1 MFSMFFGKKNNI
13 VEPTTTLK
21 INNNNNNNNNNNM
34 TIDEQIE
41 WIKNE
46 NWCNDYDTNKKTIL
60 IMDDREEIISSIL
73 DDLAA
78 LDNTNNFFLEDY
90 NILTVSSKMAG
101 FSVLDILEKAPK
113 IEINF
118 ALLDVILGGK
128 KNIDGKRKMVD
139 GVDVALAIWEKF
151 PNADI
156 LFFSGCIIETN
167 DDPFSFK
174 NKFDKYTDDDMNN
187 YLMPKDITFEQE
199 LTKLSNFF
207 NGFSL

>member
-21 INNNNNNNNNNNM
+21 INNNM

-60 IMDDREEIISSIL
+60 IMDDREEIISSVL

>member
-13 VEPTTTLK
+13 VEPTTALK
-21 INNNNNNNNNNNM
+21 INNNNNNM
-34 TIDEQIE
+34 SVDEQIE

-46 NWCNDYDTNKKTIL
+46 NWCNEYDTNKKTIL
-60 IMDDREEIISSIL
+60 IMDDREEIISSLL

-151 PNADI
+151 PNADV

>member
-13 VEPTTTLK
+13 VEPTTTVK
-21 INNNNNNNNNNNM
+21 INNKNNNNM

-46 NWCNDYDTNKKTIL
+46 NWCNDYDINKKTIL
-60 IMDDREEIISSIL
+60 IMDDREEIISSVL

-199 LTKLSNFF
+199 LSKLSNFF

>member
-21 INNNNNNNNNNNM
+21 INNNNM

-187 YLMPKDITFEQE
+187 YLMPKDITFGQE

>member
-21 INNNNNNNNNNNM
+21 INNNNNM

-60 IMDDREEIISSIL
+60 IMDDREEIISSVL

>member
-13 VEPTTTLK
+13 VEPTTSLK
-21 INNNNNNNNNNNM
+21 INNNNNNM

-46 NWCNDYDTNKKTIL
+46 NWCNDYDPNKKTIL
-60 IMDDREEIISSIL
+60 IMDDREEIISSVL

-139 GVDVALAIWEKF
+139 GVDVAIAIWEKF

-187 YLMPKDITFEQE
+187 YLIPKDITFEQE
-199 LTKLSNFF
+199 LSKLSNFF

>member
-13 VEPTTTLK
+13 VEPTTTVK
-21 INNNNNNNNNNNM
+21 INNNNNNM

-46 NWCNDYDTNKKTIL
+46 NWCNDYDPNKKTIL
-60 IMDDREEIISSIL
+60 IMDDREEIISSVL

>member
-21 INNNNNNNNNNNM
+21 ITLKINNNNNM

-60 IMDDREEIISSIL
+60 IMDDREEIISSVL

-187 YLMPKDITFEQE
+187 YLIPKDITFGQE

-207 NGFSL
+207 NGFPL

>member
-13 VEPTTTLK
+13 VEPTTTVK
-21 INNNNNNNNNNNM
+21 INNKNNNNM

-46 NWCNDYDTNKKTIL
+46 NWCNDYDINKKTIL
-60 IMDDREEIISSIL
+60 IMDDREEIISSVL

-156 LFFSGCIIETN
+156 LFFSGCIIENN

-199 LTKLSNFF
+199 LSKLSNFF

>member
-13 VEPTTTLK
+13 VEPTTSLK
-21 INNNNNNNNNNNM
+21 INNNNNNM

-60 IMDDREEIISSIL
+60 IMDDREEIISSVL
-73 DDLAA
+73 DDLAV

-187 YLMPKDITFEQE
+187 YLMPKDITFEQA

>member
-13 VEPTTTLK
+13 VEPTTTVK
-21 INNNNNNNNNNNM
+21 INNNNNNM
-34 TIDEQIE
+34 SVDEQIE

-46 NWCNDYDTNKKTIL
+46 NWCNEYDTNKKTIL
-60 IMDDREEIISSIL
+60 IMDDREEIISSVL

-139 GVDVALAIWEKF
+139 GVDVAIAIWEKF

-187 YLMPKDITFEQE
+187 YLIPKDITFEQE

>member
-13 VEPTTTLK
+13 VEPTTSSK
-21 INNNNNNNNNNNM
+21 INNNIM

-60 IMDDREEIISSIL
+60 IMDDREEIISSVL

-199 LTKLSNFF
+199 LNKLSNFF

>member
-13 VEPTTTLK
+13 VEPTTTVK
-21 INNNNNNNNNNNM
+21 INNNNNNNM

-46 NWCNDYDTNKKTIL
+46 NWCNDYDPNKKTIL
-60 IMDDREEIISSIL
+60 IMDDREEIISSVL

>member
-13 VEPTTTLK
+13 VEPTTSLK
-21 INNNNNNNNNNNM
+21 INNNNNNM

-46 NWCNDYDTNKKTIL
+46 NWCNDYDPNKKTIL
-60 IMDDREEIISSIL
+60 IMDDREEIISSVL

-139 GVDVALAIWEKF
+139 GVDVAIAIWEKF

-187 YLMPKDITFEQE
+187 YLMPKDITFGQE
-199 LTKLSNFF
+199 LSKLSNFF

>member
-13 VEPTTTLK
+13 VEPTTSLK
-21 INNNNNNNNNNNM
+21 INNNNNNM

-60 IMDDREEIISSIL
+60 IMDDREEIISSVL

-187 YLMPKDITFEQE
+187 YLMPKDITFGQE

>member
-13 VEPTTTLK
+13 VEPTTSLK
-21 INNNNNNNNNNNM
+21 INNNNNNM

-60 IMDDREEIISSIL
+60 IMDDREEIISSVL

-113 IEINF
+113 IEIKF

-139 GVDVALAIWEKF
+139 GVDVAIAIWEKF

>member
-13 VEPTTTLK
+13 VEPTTSLK
-21 INNNNNNNNNNNM
+21 INNNNNNM

-60 IMDDREEIISSIL
+60 IMDDREEIISSVL

>member
-13 VEPTTTLK
+13 VEPTTTSK
-21 INNNNNNNNNNNM
+21 INNNNIIM

-60 IMDDREEIISSIL
+60 IMDDREEIISSVL

-101 FSVLDILEKAPK
+101 FSVLDIIEKAPK

-118 ALLDVILGGK
+118 ALLDVILGGI

>member
-13 VEPTTTLK
+13 VEPTTSLK
-21 INNNNNNNNNNNM
+21 INNNNNNM

-46 NWCNDYDTNKKTIL
+46 NWCNDYDINKKTIL
-60 IMDDREEIISSIL
+60 IMDDREEIISSVL

-156 LFFSGCIIETN
+156 LFFSGCIIENN

-199 LTKLSNFF
+199 LSKLSNFF

>member
-13 VEPTTTLK
+13 VEPTTTSK
-21 INNNNNNNNNNNM
+21 INNNNIIM

-46 NWCNDYDTNKKTIL
+46 NWCNDYDPNKKTIL
-60 IMDDREEIISSIL
+60 IMDDREEIISSVL

-113 IEINF
+113 IEIKF

-139 GVDVALAIWEKF
+139 GVDVAIAIWEKF

>member
-13 VEPTTTLK
+13 VEPTTSSK
-21 INNNNNNNNNNNM
+21 INNNNM

-60 IMDDREEIISSIL
+60 IMDDREEIISSVL

-199 LTKLSNFF
+199 LNKLSNFF

>member
-13 VEPTTTLK
+13 VEPTTTVK
-21 INNNNNNNNNNNM
+21 INNKNNNNNM

-46 NWCNDYDTNKKTIL
+46 NWCNDYDINKKTIL
-60 IMDDREEIISSIL
+60 IMDDREEIISSVL

-199 LTKLSNFF
+199 LSKLSNFF

>member
-13 VEPTTTLK
+13 VEPTTTSK
-21 INNNNNNNNNNNM
+21 INNNNIIM

-46 NWCNDYDTNKKTIL
+46 NWCNDYDINKKTIL
-60 IMDDREEIISSIL
+60 IMDDREEIISSVL

-139 GVDVALAIWEKF
+139 GVDVAIAIWEKF

>member
-1 MFSMFFGKKNNI
+1 MFFGKKNNI
-13 VEPTTTLK
+13 VEPTTSLK
-21 INNNNNNNNNNNM
+21 INNNNNNM

-46 NWCNDYDTNKKTIL
+46 NWCNDYDPNKKTIL
-60 IMDDREEIISSIL
+60 IMDDREEIISSVL

-199 LTKLSNFF
+199 LSKLSNFF

>member
-13 VEPTTTLK
+13 VEPTTSLK
-21 INNNNNNNNNNNM
+21 INNNNNNM

-60 IMDDREEIISSIL
+60 IMDDREEIISSVL

-187 YLMPKDITFEQE
+187 YLMPKDITFEQG

>member
-13 VEPTTTLK
+13 VEPTTSLK
-21 INNNNNNNNNNNM
+21 INNNNNNM

-46 NWCNDYDTNKKTIL
+46 NWCNDYDPNKKTIL
-60 IMDDREEIISSIL
+60 IMDDREEIISSVL

-199 LTKLSNFF
+199 LSKLSNFF

>member
-13 VEPTTTLK
+13 VEPTTTSK
-21 INNNNNNNNNNNM
+21 INNNNIIM

-46 NWCNDYDTNKKTIL
+46 NWCNDYDLNKKTIL
-60 IMDDREEIISSIL
+60 IMDDREEIISSVL

-113 IEINF
+113 IEIKF

-139 GVDVALAIWEKF
+139 GVDVAIAIWEKF

>member
-13 VEPTTTLK
+13 VEPTTSLK
-21 INNNNNNNNNNNM
+21 INNNNNNM

-46 NWCNDYDTNKKTIL
+46 NWCNEYDTNKKTIL
-60 IMDDREEIISSIL
+60 IMDDREEIISSVL

-113 IEINF
+113 IEIKF

-139 GVDVALAIWEKF
+139 GVDVAIAIWEKF

>member
-13 VEPTTTLK
+13 VEPTTSLK
-21 INNNNNNNNNNNM
+21 INNNNNNNM

-60 IMDDREEIISSIL
+60 IMDDREEIISSVL

-187 YLMPKDITFEQE
+187 YLIPKDITFEQE

>member
-13 VEPTTTLK
+13 VEPTTTVK
-21 INNNNNNNNNNNM
+21 INNNNM

-46 NWCNDYDTNKKTIL
+46 NWCNDYDPNKKTIL
-60 IMDDREEIISSIL
+60 IMDDREEIISSVL

-199 LTKLSNFF
+199 LSKLSNFF

>member
-13 VEPTTTLK
+13 VEPTTTVK
-21 INNNNNNNNNNNM
+21 INNNNNM

-60 IMDDREEIISSIL
+60 IMDDREEIISSVL

-199 LTKLSNFF
+199 LSKLSNFF

>member
-21 INNNNNNNNNNNM
+21 INNNNNNNM

-187 YLMPKDITFEQE
+187 YLMPKDITFGQE

>member
-1 MFSMFFGKKNNI
+1 
-13 VEPTTTLK
+13 
-21 INNNNNNNNNNNM
+21 
-34 TIDEQIE
+34 
-41 WIKNE
+41 
-46 NWCNDYDTNKKTIL
+46 
-60 IMDDREEIISSIL
+60 MDDREEIISSVL

-199 LTKLSNFF
+199 LNKLSNFF

>member
-13 VEPTTTLK
+13 VEPTTSLK
-21 INNNNNNNNNNNM
+21 INNNNNNM

-60 IMDDREEIISSIL
+60 IMDDHEEIISSVL

-187 YLMPKDITFEQE
+187 YLMPKDITFGQE

>member
-13 VEPTTTLK
+13 VEPTTSLK
-21 INNNNNNNNNNNM
+21 INNNNNNM

-46 NWCNDYDTNKKTIL
+46 NWCNDYDPNKKTIL
-60 IMDDREEIISSIL
+60 IMDDREEIISSVL

-139 GVDVALAIWEKF
+139 GVDVAIAIWEKF

-187 YLMPKDITFEQE
+187 YLIPKDITFEQE

>member
-13 VEPTTTLK
+13 VEPTTSLK
-21 INNNNNNNNNNNM
+21 INNNNNNM

-46 NWCNDYDTNKKTIL
+46 NWCNDYDPNKKTIL
-60 IMDDREEIISSIL
+60 IMDDREEIISSVL

-156 LFFSGCIIETN
+156 LFFSGCIIENN

-199 LTKLSNFF
+199 LSKLSNFF

>member
-13 VEPTTTLK
+13 VEPTTTSK
-21 INNNNNNNNNNNM
+21 INNNNIIM

-46 NWCNDYDTNKKTIL
+46 NWCNDYDPNKKTIL
-60 IMDDREEIISSIL
+60 IMDDREEIISSVL

-139 GVDVALAIWEKF
+139 GVDVAIAIWEKF

>member
-1 MFSMFFGKKNNI
+1 M
-13 VEPTTTLK
+13 LK
-21 INNNNNNNNNNNM
+21 ILKKEKCKNDMLITNNVL
-34 TIDEQIE
+34 T
-41 WIKNE
+41 
-46 NWCNDYDTNKKTIL
+46 
-60 IMDDREEIISSIL
+60 DDREEIISSVL

-174 NKFDKYTDDDMNN
+174 NKFDKYTGDDMNN
-187 YLMPKDITFEQE
+187 YLMPKDITFGQE
-199 LTKLSNFF
+199 LSKLSNFF

>member
-21 INNNNNNNNNNNM
+21 INNNNNM

-60 IMDDREEIISSIL
+60 IMDDREEIISSVL

-187 YLMPKDITFEQE
+187 YLMPKDITFGQE

>member
-21 INNNNNNNNNNNM
+21 INNNNNM

-187 YLMPKDITFEQE
+187 YLMPKDITFGQE